1 MNADIEQPGWSDS
14 VEHLLEQLAD
24 EAQCRASLHA
34 KHHAYYNKLNSLFT
48 LPVIVFSVICGSGN
62 FVSGSLENTKVEQ
75 YLILGIGGL
84 SIFTSVLSAISN
96 YLKLGQNSEAHR
108 SAQLSWNKILSAL
121 MFQLRLTRE
130 YRTNAIKLLRSITA
144 EYDRLYEI
152 SPVLKKSFISTLKKR
167 LKKKKLPHFKAPW
180 YLNGWTH
187 MCSYNNDEEYEDN
200 NEDQFEDNS
209 NTEEKH
215 DD

>member
-1 MNADIEQPGWSDS
+1 MDADIEQPGWSDS

-24 EAQCRASLHA
+24 EAQCRAQLHM
-34 KHHAYYNKLNSLFT
+34 KHSAYYNKLNTIFT
-48 LPVIVFSVICGSGN
+48 LPVIVFSVIAGSGN
-62 FVSGSLENTKVEQ
+62 FVSGSLEDKYIEQ

-84 SIFTSVLSAISN
+84 SIFTSVLSAVSN

-108 SAQLSWNKILSAL
+108 VAQLSWNKFLSTL

-130 YRTNAIKLLRSITA
+130 YRTDATKLLRSITS
-144 EYDRLYEI
+144 EYDRLYET
-152 SPVLKKSFISTLKKR
+152 SPALKKSFISTLKKR

-187 MCSYNNDEEYEDN
+187 MRSYNNDDEYEDN
-200 NEDQFEDNS
+200 SD
-209 NTEEKH
+209 EKAEN
-215 DD
+215 